1 MATNTTTTSTS
12 HTGNTTAGPF
22 AISFTYVKN
31 TDIDVTVAGVLKTL
45 GTHYT
50 FTSATQITFTSGNE
64 PANGAAIV
72 FRRNTN
78 VSTKAV
84 DFQDGSV
91 LTETDL
97 DTSTDQLI
105 NGIQEIADD
114 YVKRDGTQTITGNLV
129 FEGATDDANET
140 TLAITDPTA
149 DRTITLPDT
158 TGTVVTTGDTGT
170 VSSTMITNGT
180 IVDADINAS
189 AAIAGSK
196 LQAASG
202 SNPGSMSA
210 SDKTKLDGI
219 EASATADQTAAEI
232 RTLVENATDSNV
244 FTDADHTKLDGIET
258 SATADQTAAEI
269 RTLVE
274 SATDSNVFTDA
285 DHTKLNGIEASATAD
300 QTDAEIRAAV
310 EAASDSN
317 VFTDADHTKLNGIEA
332 SADVTDAT
340 NVDAAGAVMNTDL
353 ATKGQILVGDGT
365 GDPTALSVGQNNY
378 VLVADSNEATGVK
391 WATVPAGSGLSNIVE
406 DTTPQLGGN
415 LDVQAS
421 EINTSTTN
429 GNIKL
434 NPNGT
439 GVVEVKGDGSSSDGT
454 IQLNCSQ
461 NSHGVKIKSPAH
473 SAGASYT
480 LTLPSTIVNSA
491 FLQTDSNGNLSFTAV
506 NTDLVNDT
514 TPQLGGDLQSNG
526 NDIDFADNDKAIFGT
541 GGDMEIFTD
550 GTNSFIKNTTGNLR
564 IQDTNGNIQI
574 QAKAGEE
581 SIVAKTD
588 GAVELYFD
596 NSKKAETVTGG
607 FAVTGD
613 MTISDISPSITFA
626 DTNDDPDFSIFAN
639 SGQLKF
645 KDDTNDIVRLRI
657 DANGQINIV
666 NNLNVGGSIIGDLT
680 IDTDTLH
687 VDSTNNRV
695 GIGTT
700 SPSTKFEVQT
710 AAGERVQF
718 LSNGSSQQPR
728 IDLIRDSGTDFS
740 IINAIGQYQLKKGSN
755 KIYEYASDTHRF
767 SIDGTERMRITSDGK
782 VGIGTTTPVKA
793 FHNALDT
800 TLITGT
806 APQIRLNGN
815 ANDGSDNDRAI
826 LGLATANS
834 HFFNTSAAGDAILR
848 TTLTGNLLFGSGATE
863 RMRLDSSGRLGIGTT
878 SPTNQLHV
886 YDSAAANDTPELKI
900 ESFRPSIRLKDRS
913 SSSVSAEIVGDN
925 CLKFSVSTPVD
936 DSTALTERVRIDNS
950 GNVGIGTTSP
960 SDFLDVTESSASAAA
975 ATGASVAQFERAG
988 NVGITLSTAD
998 TGGSTIFF
1006 GDTASSTVGRVNY
1019 DHNDNSLQLWANSL
1033 ERIRIDLSGRLLIGT
1048 TSGTSHA
1055 ISSSNNPSLQ
1065 VESASSANYGRGSF
1079 VYNGN
1084 NGVGPGIYFAKSR
1097 GTAVGSNTAVAD
1109 GDQVGGLFFQ
1119 AADGSDKESRAAS
1132 IVVNIDGTPGSND
1145 TPGRI
1150 VFSTTEDGN
1159 SNPSER
1165 MRIKSDGTVC
1175 IATTSNIVNSS
1186 NFGIALGNDGS
1197 GGMFKNTGG
1206 SGDAFRAGGN
1216 AGLASI
1222 FGDGDITNTNNSYG
1236 QASDETLKQD
1246 IVDAASQWNDI
1257 KNLRVRKFRFK
1268 DNPTGVLQI
1277 GVIAQEIEKVSAGLV
1292 QEDDEGIKSV
1302 KYSVL
1307 YMKAVK
1313 CLQEAIAKIETLE
1326 TKVAAL
1332 ESA

>member
-202 SNPGSMSA
+202 SNAGSMSA

-244 FTDADHTKLDGIET
+244 FTDADHTKLNGIET

-285 DHTKLNGIEASATAD
+285 DHSKLNAIEANATAD

-317 VFTDADHTKLNGIEA
+317 VFTDADHSKLNGIEA

-340 NVDAAGAVMNTDL
+340 NVNAAGAVMNTDL

-391 WATVPAGSGLSNIVE
+391 WATVPAGSGLSNVVE

-491 FLQTDSNGNLSFTAV
+491 FLQTDSNGNLSFTALDIV
-506 NTDLVNDT
+506 NADINASAAIARTKLANVDLVDDT
-514 TPQLGGDLQSNG
+514 SPQLGGNLDVNTKNIVFGDSASASDDRLVFGAGSDL
-526 NDIDFADNDKAIFGT
+526 
-541 GGDMEIFTD
+541 EIFHD
-550 GTNSFIKNTTGNLR
+550 SNNSFIKDQSGTGNLK
-564 IQDTNGNIQI
+564 ISSNQI
-574 QAKAGEE
+574 DIVNALNSEFQAKFIE
-581 SIVAKTD
+581 D

-596 NSKKAETVTGG
+596 GTKRFETTSTGVS
-607 FAVTGD
+607 VTGD
-613 MTISDISPSITFA
+613 I
-626 DTNDDPDFSIFAN
+626 
-639 SGQLKF
+639 
-645 KDDTNDIVRLRI
+645 
-657 DANGQINIV
+657 
-666 NNLNVGGSIIGDLT
+666 
-680 IDTDTLH
+680 
-687 VDSTNNRV
+687 
-695 GIGTT
+695 
-700 SPSTKFEVQT
+700 
-710 AAGERVQF
+710 AA
-718 LSNGSSQQPR
+718 
-728 IDLIRDSGTDFS
+728 
-740 IINAIGQYQLKKGSN
+740 
-755 KIYEYASDTHRF
+755 
-767 SIDGTERMRITSDGK
+767 
-782 VGIGTTTPVKA
+782 
-793 FHNALDT
+793 
-800 TLITGT
+800 
-806 APQIRLNGN
+806 
-815 ANDGSDNDRAI
+815 
-826 LGLATANS
+826 
-834 HFFNTSAAGDAILR
+834 
-848 TTLTGNLLFGSGATE
+848 TGNV
-863 RMRLDSSGRLGIGTT
+863 GIGTT

-900 ESFRPSIRLKDRS
+900 ESFRPSIRFKDRS

-936 DSTALTERVRIDNS
+936 DNTALTERMRIDSS
-950 GNVGIGTTSP
+950 GNVGIGTSNPIEKLQSTGAIISTGSNSTGSTTGANRSIIDLTSGGTRIGHFRGTTSAGSGSLKFFVDSSEMMQINSSGKVGIGTTTPSTKFEVRDSSATGISSRSTSTQATDGNKALKVRNNSDTDTFNVSYKGQGYFAGSVGIGTTSP
-960 SDFLDVTESSASAAA
+960 SAKLHVIEDIYAKGSSGDGSVGIQIRSGGSALSNQHQIRTGGGTGEQLFIEALGSSSALVTKVNGSERLRIDSSGRVGIGTASPSEELTISSATPGVRLEDTDQANSYLQLSAANGDMYLSA
-975 ATGASVAQFERAG
+975 NGASSQGQFILRSGNAG
-988 NVGITLSTAD
+988 TFT
-998 TGGSTIFF
+998 
-1006 GDTASSTVGRVNY
+1006 
-1019 DHNDNSLQLWANSL
+1019 
-1033 ERIRIDLSGRLLIGT
+1033 
-1048 TSGTSHA
+1048 
-1055 ISSSNNPSLQ
+1055 
-1065 VESASSANYGRGSF
+1065 
-1079 VYNGN
+1079 
-1084 NGVGPGIYFAKSR
+1084 
-1097 GTAVGSNTAVAD
+1097 
-1109 GDQVGGLFFQ
+1109 
-1119 AADGSDKESRAAS
+1119 
-1132 IVVNIDGTPGSND
+1132 
-1145 TPGRI
+1145 
-1150 VFSTTEDGN
+1150 
-1159 SNPSER
+1159 ER
-1165 MRIKSDGTVC
+1165 MRIDSGGRLLHGVTSAIPVCSTANSQLQVHNNASVLTASFTGYGAHAGGSVIALGKSRSNTIGDATGAVANGDSLGDIRFGGSDGTDIVTTAC
-1175 IATTSNIVNSS
+1175 AIRGEVDGSVSSNTIPGRLVFLTNGVERMRITTKGRIASILDDNDSVGVLHKRHQSSNSHNFFEIRSSGSTTTS
-1186 NFGIALGNDGS
+1186 
-1197 GGMFKNTGG
+1197 GGTLQFAIET
-1206 SGDAFRAGGN
+1206 
-1216 AGLASI
+1216 
-1222 FGDGDITNTNNSYG
+1222 DGDVKNTNNSYSSL
-1236 QASDETLKQD
+1236 SDIKLKEN
-1246 IVDAASQWNDI
+1246 IVDAKSQWDDI
-1257 KNLRVRKFRFK
+1257 KALKIRNYNFK
-1268 DNPTGVLQI
+1268 SELDYGTYTQI
-1277 GVIAQEIEKVSAGLV
+1277 GLIAQEVEETSPGLV
-1292 QEDDEGIKSV
+1292 VDNIDRDDEGKDLGTTT
-1302 KYSVL
+1302 KTLRYSVL
-1307 YMKAVK
+1307 HIKALK
-1313 CLQEAIAKIETLE
+1313 ALQEAIAKIETLE

>member
-202 SNPGSMSA
+202 SNAGSMSA

-285 DHTKLNGIEASATAD
+285 DHSKLNGIEANATAD

-317 VFTDADHTKLNGIEA
+317 VFTDADHSKLNGIEA

-391 WATVPAGSGLSNIVE
+391 WATVPAGSGLSNVVE

-710 AAGERVQF
+710 ATGERVQF

-767 SIDGTERMRITSDGK
+767 SIDGTEKVRI
-782 VGIGTTTPVKA
+782 
-793 FHNALDT
+793 
-800 TLITGT
+800 
-806 APQIRLNGN
+806 
-815 ANDGSDNDRAI
+815 
-826 LGLATANS
+826 
-834 HFFNTSAAGDAILR
+834 
-848 TTLTGNLLFGSGATE
+848 
-863 RMRLDSSGRLGIGTT
+863 DSSGRLLIGTST
-878 SPTNQLHV
+878 SRSPGAVTPQLQIEGTNSFTSSASITRNSNDGGSGSFIFNKSRGTSVGSDTIVQSGDYLGIIQFV
-886 YDSAAANDTPELKI
+886 GNDGTDSDSAAAW
-900 ESFRPSIRLKDRS
+900 
-913 SSSVSAEIVGDN
+913 IVGRVDG
-925 CLKFSVSTPVD
+925 TPGSND
-936 DSTALTERVRIDNS
+936 MPGRLEFYTTADGAASPTERMRIDSS
-950 GNVGIGTTSP
+950 GSVGIGIASPARGPLHVHNNSTS
-960 SDFLDVTESSASAAA
+960 DCQIHLTNDD
-975 ATGASVAQFERAG
+975 TGATSQDG
-988 NVGITLSTAD
+988 L
-998 TGGSTIFF
+998 TIFTDT
-1006 GDTASSTVGRVNY
+1006 DTAGIWSRENVDFQMATN
-1019 DHNDNSLQLWANSL
+1019 NT
-1033 ERIRIDLSGRLLIGT
+1033 ERMRIDSSGRLLIGT

-1084 NGVGPGIYFAKSR
+1084 NGVGPGIYFGKSR

-1119 AADGSDKESRAAS
+1119 AADGSDKASRAAS

-1150 VFSTTEDGN
+1150 TFSTTKDGN
-1159 SNPSER
+1159 SSPSER
-1165 MRIKSDGTVC
+1165 MAILSKGRIISLVDDTDSVGVLHKRHQ
-1175 IATTSNIVNSS
+1175 SS
-1186 NFGIALGNDGS
+1186 NSHNFFEIRSSGTSLLS
-1197 GGMFKNTGG
+1197 GGTLQFAIET
-1206 SGDAFRAGGN
+1206 
-1216 AGLASI
+1216 
-1222 FGDGDITNTNNSYG
+1222 DGDVKNTNNSYSSL
-1236 QASDETLKQD
+1236 SDIKLKEN
-1246 IVDAASQWNDI
+1246 IVDAKSQWNDI
-1257 KNLRVRKFRFK
+1257 KALKIRNYNFK
-1268 DNPTGVLQI
+1268 SELDYGTYTQI
-1277 GVIAQEIEKVSAGLV
+1277 GLIAQEVEETSPGLV
-1292 QEDDEGIKSV
+1292 VDNIDRDDEGKDLGTV
-1302 KYSVL
+1302 TKTLRYSVL
-1307 YMKAVK
+1307 HIKALK
-1313 CLQEAIAKIETLE
+1313 ALQEAMAKIEVLE